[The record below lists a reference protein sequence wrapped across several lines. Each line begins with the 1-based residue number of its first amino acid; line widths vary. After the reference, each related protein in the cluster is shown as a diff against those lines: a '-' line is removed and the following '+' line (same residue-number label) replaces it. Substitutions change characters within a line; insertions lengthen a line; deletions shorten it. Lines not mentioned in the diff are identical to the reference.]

1 MESTKF
7 IFLFAF
13 SYFRAFVIIFLVT
26 IYKKNDIPGY
36 MKIAFLHYHLKTGG
50 VTTVLKQQ
58 LGALSD
64 RWQTLVLTG
73 QLPETS
79 FSARIIHIPE
89 LAYSSQYK
97 GQFDPEN
104 VAQKILEA
112 LHTGF
117 NGPCDVLH
125 VHNPTLAKNDH
136 FQKILKSLQTKGVV
150 LLLQI
155 HDFAE
160 DGRPR
165 AYFTEAYPADCHYSV
180 INGRDY
186 RILLKAGLKPKGL
199 HLLANMVAPPRKT
212 PPPDALPKPMT
223 LYPVRA
229 IRRKNIGEAILLS
242 LFFQDERFL
251 SITLPPNSAA
261 DIKSYQNWKAFVK
274 DRNLTVEFD
283 RSLNHD
289 FETSVMS
296 AGSLI
301 TTSITEGFGF
311 SYLEPWL
318 FGKMLWG
325 RKLPDICHDFEKK
338 GIQLQH
344 LYDRLLVPVD
354 WFGLHRFRTKWVQ
367 CLRDT
372 CRLFNH
378 RVDDMLIQQA
388 FDLCT
393 QDGNIDFGL
402 LDEAFQKKV
411 IDELIGDR
419 KKSEALMQLNP
430 FLTNPGDVPDKTNL
444 IRHNR
449 EAIEQ
454 NYNQK
459 QYGQILRETYGRVAN
474 TSVTQ
479 RIDKRVLISA
489 FLNLERFSLLKWRDY
504 ME

>member
-1 MESTKF
+1 MNVAF
-7 IFLFAF
+7 I
-13 SYFRAFVIIFLVT
+13 
-26 IYKKNDIPGY
+26 
-36 MKIAFLHYHLKTGG
+36 HYHLKTGG

-58 LGALSD
+58 LGAISD
-64 RWQTLVLTG
+64 RCQTLVLSG
-73 QLPETS
+73 LLPEGS
-79 FSARIIHIPE
+79 FPARVIQIPG

-97 GQFDPEN
+97 GTVDPED
-104 VAQKILEA
+104 AARAILEA
-112 LHTGF
+112 IHTRF

-125 VHNPTLAKNDH
+125 VHNPTLAKNNH
-136 FQKILKSLQTKGVV
+136 FLKILKSLQRKGVN

-165 AYFTEAYPADCHYSV
+165 DYFPEAYPADCHYGV

-186 RILLKAGLKPKGL
+186 DILLKAGLKPKGL
-199 HLLANMVAPPRKT
+199 HLLANTVAPPRKA
-212 PPPDALPKPMT
+212 PLPEGLPKPMT

-242 LFFQDERFL
+242 LFFNDERTL

-261 DIKSYQNWKAFVK
+261 DIKSYKNWKAFVK
-274 DRNLTVEFD
+274 NRNLTVEFD
-283 RSLNHD
+283 RGLSHD

-311 SYLEPWL
+311 SFLEPWL

-325 RKLPDICHDFEKK
+325 RKLPDICHDFEQK
-338 GIQLQH
+338 GIRLQH

-354 WFGLHRFRTKWVQ
+354 WFGLQLFRTKWVTSV
-367 CLRDT
+367 RNA
-372 CRLFNH
+372 CRRFNH
-378 RVDDMLIQQA
+378 SVDDTHIQQA

-393 QDGNIDFGL
+393 TDGTIDFGL
-402 LDEAFQKKV
+402 LGEDSQKKV
-411 IDELIGDR
+411 IDELIGDPQ
-419 KKSEALMQLNP
+419 KLEALMRLNP
-430 FLTNPGDVPDKTNL
+430 FLTNPGDVSDKKSL

-454 NYNQK
+454 GYNQN
-459 QYGQILRETYGRVAN
+459 QYGQILWKTYNRVAN
-474 TSVTQ
+474 TSVKQ
-479 RIDKRVLISA
+479 SIDKRVLISA
-489 FLNLERFSLLKWRDY
+489 FLDLERFSLLKWS
-504 ME
+504 EFAG